1 MIEEVVIEEVQE
13 NDWGDIR
20 WLYFNGFSTIFGD
33 KTVQN
38 YNHSRRQNHLVARIG
53 QCLVGFG
60 SYCSGSDDLDLSMR
74 SFSELKAVHDCDKD
88 RINKFLQGYVEMIRY
103 GGEVSVELY
112 DNEVTQSL
120 SNRDLAEIIIRGQD
134 FYLTNLVVSPRFQR
148 RGIGKKLAE
157 ERIKI
162 AKKSGSKIAYVSCI
176 EGRHSLSIYQRLGF
190 SPVIRLKPGYPDGSA
205 AVRLL
210 KIL

>member
-1 MIEEVVIEEVQE
+1 VIEQVVIEEVQE
-13 NDWGDIR
+13 NDWSDIG
-20 WLYFNGFSTIFGD
+20 WLYFNGFSNIFGD

-53 QCLVGFG
+53 QCVVGFG

-74 SFSELKAVHDCDKD
+74 SFSELKAVHDRDQDKLYAS
-88 RINKFLQGYVEMIRY
+88 LQHYVDAIIY
-103 GGEVSVELY
+103 DGEVSVELY
-112 DNEVTQSL
+112 DPEVTKSL
-120 SNRDLAEIIIRGQD
+120 SNRYLAEIILGGQD
-134 FYLTNLVVSPRFQR
+134 FYLTNLVVSPQFQR
-148 RGIGKKLAE
+148 RGIGKQLAE

-176 EGRHSLSIYQRLGF
+176 EGRHSLSIYRRLGF

-210 KIL
+210 KII